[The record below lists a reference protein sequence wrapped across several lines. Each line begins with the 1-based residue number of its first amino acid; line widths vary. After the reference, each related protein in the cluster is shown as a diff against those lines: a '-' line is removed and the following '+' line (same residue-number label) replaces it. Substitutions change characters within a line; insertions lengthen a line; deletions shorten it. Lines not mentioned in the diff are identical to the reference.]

1 MKIVIPKCRH
11 CDVDMLV
18 GFTLDRGYQN
28 RKYVSTWVKG
38 IPEHGIFF
46 GIKTRNKEQ
55 GPIQTFRCPECG
67 YLESFA
73 RDVGVPSF
81 FSLQ

>member
-11 CDVDMLV
+11 CDVDMLM
-18 GFTLDRGYQN
+18 GFTLYIGRNGRG
-28 RKYVSTWVKG
+28 VSRWVKG
-38 IPEHGIFF
+38 LPDSDFFF

-55 GPIQTFRCPECG
+55 GQIQTFRCPECG
-67 YLESFA
+67 YLENFA